1 MKQLQVRLPDELHT
15 ALKTLAEQDRRSLNA
30 EIVVL
35 LEQATADRARR
46 SPRQQNRP
54 V

>member
-15 ALKTLAEQDRRSLNA
+15 ALKALAETDRRSLNA

-35 LEQATADRARR
+35 LEQAVAERGHRAPHR
-46 SPRQQNRP
+46 
-54 V
+54 

>member
-1 MKQLQVRLPDELHT
+1 MKQLQVRLPDELHAT
-15 ALKTLAEQDRRSLNA
+15 LKALAEADRRSLNA

-35 LEQATADRARR
+35 LEQASKEHGRR
-46 SPRQQNRP
+46 LRRQQNRP